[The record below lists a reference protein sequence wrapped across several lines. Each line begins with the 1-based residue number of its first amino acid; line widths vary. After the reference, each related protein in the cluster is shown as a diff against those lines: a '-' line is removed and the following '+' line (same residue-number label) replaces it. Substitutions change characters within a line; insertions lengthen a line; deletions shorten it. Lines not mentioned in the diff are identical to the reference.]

1 MNENMTGGFKIMYQ
15 RQPYDYMVK
24 YTQQKNWIDGRGNFI
39 AFAFFLGGISG
50 GLFMA
55 AAYFNSLLGM
65 FIAWLLALCMGIS
78 YMIHL
83 GQPSQFWRMFMK
95 PGTSWISRGF
105 IFIMLFIGLTF
116 ITLILGEWAPN
127 ATGAITTFK
136 VLAGIFAFAQSIY
149 TGFAVSYVSAI
160 KLWNSAILP
169 ILFVVCGFSG
179 GLAIMMAIAV
189 GGNSAQIAAIENMT
203 RITLI
208 GFAIILIVYLWNATY
223 SSSAAKSAV
232 ARVVGG
238 EIALFFWI
246 GVIFFGVIIPIGI
259 SVGTYFAGSTSDA
272 LLLTAVV
279 TEIIGGLSLRYVV
292 LKGGTYE
299 PLTSGE

>member
-1 MNENMTGGFKIMYQ
+1 MYQ
-15 RQPYDYMVK
+15 TRPYEYMVK

-55 AAYFNSLLGM
+55 AAYFDSLLGM
-65 FIAWLLALCMGIS
+65 FIAWILALLMGVS

-95 PGTSWISRGF
+95 PKTSWISRGF
-105 IFIMLFIGLTF
+105 IFIMLFIGLT
-116 ITLILGEWAPN
+116 TLVLILEQWAPD
-127 ATGAITTFK
+127 ATAAITTLK
-136 VLAGIFAFAQSIY
+136 ILAGIFAFAQSIY
-149 TGFAVSYVSAI
+149 TGFAVSYVNAI

-179 GLAIMMAIAV
+179 GLAIMMGISL
-189 GGNSAQIAAIENMT
+189 GGSEAQLAAIENMT

-208 GFAIILIVYLWNATY
+208 GFAVILIVYLWNTTYSNTAARDAVTRLLGGTIGAFFWVGVILFGIVIPLAVSIATY
-223 SSSAAKSAV
+223 FTGEASS
-232 ARVVGG
+232 
-238 EIALFFWI
+238 
-246 GVIFFGVIIPIGI
+246 
-259 SVGTYFAGSTSDA
+259 A

-279 TEIIGGLSLRYVV
+279 TEIIGGLSLRYVI
-292 LKGGTYE
+292 LKGGIYT

>member
-1 MNENMTGGFKIMYQ
+1 MYQ
-15 RQPYDYMVK
+15 RQPYEYMVK

-55 AAYFNSLLGM
+55 AAYFDSLLGM
-65 FIAWLLALCMGIS
+65 FISWLLAICMGIS

-83 GQPSQFWRMFMK
+83 GQPLQSWRMFMK
-95 PGTSWISRGF
+95 PRTSWISRGF
-105 IFIMLFIGLTF
+105 IVIMLFIGLTT
-116 ITLILGEWAPN
+116 ITLILRQWAPD
-127 ATGAITTFK
+127 AEGAITTFK

-179 GLAIMMAIAV
+179 GLAILV
-189 GGNSAQIAAIENMT
+189 GISLDSSQLHIMENIT

-208 GFAIILIVYLWNATY
+208 GFAVILIVYLWNTTY
-223 SSSAAKSAV
+223 SSTAAKEAV
-232 ARVVGG
+232 NRLLGG
-238 EIALFFWI
+238 GIGAIFWI
-246 GVIFFGVIIPIGI
+246 GVVILGVVIPIGV
-259 SVGTYFAGSTSDA
+259 SVGTYFADSSSSA
-272 LLLTAVV
+272 LLLTAVI
-279 TEIIGGLSLRYVV
+279 TEIIGGLSLRYVI
-292 LKGGTYE
+292 LKGGMYI

>member
-1 MNENMTGGFKIMYQ
+1 MYQ
-15 RQPYDYMVK
+15 TKPFEYMVK

-55 AAYFNSLLGM
+55 AAYFNSILGM
-65 FIAWLLALCMGIS
+65 FIAVCISVLMGIS

-83 GQPSQFWRMFMK
+83 GQPSQFWRMLMK
-95 PGTSWISRGF
+95 PKTSWISRGF
-105 IFIMLFIGLTF
+105 IFIFLYAGFAIIAIILAEWVPSATTAIAVF
-116 ITLILGEWAPN
+116 KILGG
-127 ATGAITTFK
+127 T
-136 VLAGIFAFAQSIY
+136 FAFAQSIY
-149 TGFAVSYVSAI
+149 TGFAVSYVNAI

-179 GLAIMMAIAV
+179 GLAILLGISL
-189 GGNSAQIAAIENMT
+189 GGSESQLVVMENIT

-208 GFAIILIVYLWNATY
+208 AFAVILIVYLWNATY
-223 SSSAAKSAV
+223 NNVAARDAV
-232 ARVVGG
+232 ARLLGGNIAIIFWTGVVV
-238 EIALFFWI
+238 L
-246 GVIFFGVIIPIGI
+246 GVVIPLGI
-259 SVGTYFAGSTSDA
+259 SIGTYFTESTSTA
-272 LLLTAVV
+272 LILTAVV

-292 LKGGTYE
+292 LKGGIYM

>member
-1 MNENMTGGFKIMYQ
+1 MIQ
-15 RQPYDYMVK
+15 RQPFEYMVK

-55 AAYFNSLLGM
+55 AAYFDSLPGM
-65 FIAWLLALCMGIS
+65 FISWLLALCMGIS

-83 GQPSQFWRMFMK
+83 GQPLQSWRMFMRPK
-95 PGTSWISRGF
+95 TSWISRGF
-105 IFIMLFIGLTF
+105 IFIMLFIGFTTV
-116 ITLILGEWAPN
+116 TLILRQWVPD

-136 VLAGIFAFAQSIY
+136 ILAGIFAFAQSIY

-179 GLAIMMAIAV
+179 GIAILMGISL
-189 GGNSAQIAAIENMT
+189 GGSESQLNTIENIT

-208 GFAIILIVYLWNATY
+208 SFAVILIVYLWNATY
-223 SSSAAKSAV
+223 SSNAAKDSV
-232 ARVVGG
+232 ARMLGG
-238 EIALFFWI
+238 NIAAVFWI
-246 GVIFFGVIIPIGI
+246 GVIILGVVIPITVSLI
-259 SVGTYFAGSTSDA
+259 TYWTGEASSA

-279 TEIIGGLSLRYVV
+279 SEILGGLSLRYVI
-292 LKGGTYE
+292 LKGGTYI

>member
-1 MNENMTGGFKIMYQ
+1 MQQTKPFE
-15 RQPYDYMVK
+15 YMVK
-24 YTQQKNWIDGRGNFI
+24 YTQQKSWIDGRGNFI

-55 AAYFNSLLGM
+55 AAYFDSILGM
-65 FIAWLLALCMGIS
+65 FIAWLLALAMGIS
-78 YMIHL
+78 YIIHL
-83 GQPSQFWRMFMK
+83 GQPLQSWRMFMR

-105 IFIMLFIGLTF
+105 IFIMLFIGLTL
-116 ITLILGEWAPN
+116 ITLILSQWVPS
-127 ATGAITTFK
+127 ATAAITTFK
-136 VLAGIFAFAQSIY
+136 ILAGIFAFAQSIY

-179 GLAIMMAIAV
+179 GMAIMMGISLNGSEALL
-189 GGNSAQIAAIENMT
+189 NDIENIT

-223 SSSAAKSAV
+223 SSAAAKASV
-232 ARVVGG
+232 ARLVSGD
-238 EIALFFWI
+238 IAAIFWI
-246 GVIFFGVIIPIGI
+246 GVIILGVIIPIGVSI
-259 SVGTYFAGSTSDA
+259 GTYYAGEASSG
-272 LLLTAVV
+272 LLITAVV
-279 TEIIGGLSLRYVV
+279 AEVIGGLSLRYVI
-292 LKGGTYE
+292 LKGGTYV

>member
-1 MNENMTGGFKIMYQ
+1 MYQ
-15 RQPYDYMVK
+15 TKPYDYMVK

-39 AFAFFLGGISG
+39 AFAFFLGGIGG

-55 AAYFNSLLGM
+55 AAYFDSILGM
-65 FIAWLLALCMGIS
+65 FIAVCISALMGIS

-83 GQPSQFWRMFMK
+83 GQPAQFWRMLMRPK
-95 PGTSWISRGF
+95 TSWISRGF
-105 IFIMLFIGLTF
+105 MFIFLYAGFAIIAIILDYWFPEYTTA
-116 ITLILGEWAPN
+116 ITVFKILG
-127 ATGAITTFK
+127 
-136 VLAGIFAFAQSIY
+136 GIFAFAQSIY
-149 TGFAVSYVSAI
+149 TGFAVSYVNAI

-179 GLAIMMAIAV
+179 GMAVLLGISLGGPASQLALM
-189 GGNSAQIAAIENMT
+189 ENIT

-208 GFAIILIVYLWNATY
+208 AFAVILIVYFWNATY
-223 SSSAAKSAV
+223 SDAAAKDAV
-232 ARVVGG
+232 ARLLGSN
-238 EIALFFWI
+238 IAIVFWT
-246 GVIFFGVIIPIGI
+246 GVIVLGVLIPLGI
-259 SVGTYFAGSTSDA
+259 SIATYFTGEASTA

-292 LKGGTYE
+292 LKGGIYT

>member
-1 MNENMTGGFKIMYQ
+1 M
-15 RQPYDYMVK
+15 RQTQPFDYMVK

-55 AAYFNSLLGM
+55 AAYFDSLLGM
-65 FIAWLLALCMGIS
+65 FIAWLLALCMGVS

-83 GQPSQFWRMFMK
+83 GQPLQSWRMFMK

-105 IFIMLFIGLTF
+105 IFIMLFIGLTS
-116 ITLILGEWAPN
+116 ITLILAQWAPD
-127 ATGAITTFK
+127 ATAAITTFK

-179 GLAIMMAIAV
+179 GLAIMMAIAI
-189 GGNSAQIAAIENMT
+189 GGNSADISSIENIT

-208 GFAIILIVYLWNATY
+208 GFAVILLVYLWNTTY
-223 SSSAAKSAV
+223 SSVAAKAAV

-238 EIALFFWI
+238 DIAVFFWI
-246 GVIFFGVIIPIGI
+246 GVVTLGVVIPVGVSIGTLFI
-259 SVGTYFAGSTSDA
+259 DEASSA

-279 TEIIGGLSLRYVV
+279 TEIIGGLSLRYVI
-292 LKGGTYE
+292 LKGGSYV
-299 PLTSGE
+299 PLTSTE

>member
-1 MNENMTGGFKIMYQ
+1 
-15 RQPYDYMVK
+15 MVK
-24 YTQQKNWIDGRGNFI
+24 YTQQKGWIDGRGNFI

-55 AAYFNSLLGM
+55 AAYFDSLLGM
-65 FIAWLLALCMGIS
+65 FIAWLLSLSMGIS

-83 GQPSQFWRMFMK
+83 GQPTQSWRMFMK

-105 IFIMLFIGLTF
+105 IFIMLFIGLTA
-116 ITLILGEWAPN
+116 ITLILEQWFPDA
-127 ATGAITTFK
+127 ATAITAFK

-169 ILFVVCGFSG
+169 ILFVICGFSG
-179 GLAIMMAIAV
+179 GLAIMVAISLS
-189 GGNSAQIAAIENMT
+189 GNGSQLVAIENIT

-208 GFAIILIVYLWNATY
+208 AFAVILIVYLWNATY
-223 SSSAAKSAV
+223 SSATAKAAV
-232 ARVVGG
+232 ARMMSGD
-238 EIALFFWI
+238 IAVFFWI
-246 GVIFFGVIIPIGI
+246 GVVVLGVVIPIGI
-259 SVGTYFAGSTSDA
+259 SVSTYYIENTSSA

-279 TEIIGGLSLRYVV
+279 TEIIGGLSLRYVI
-292 LKGGTYE
+292 LKGGTYL

>member
-1 MNENMTGGFKIMYQ
+1 MIQK
-15 RQPYDYMVK
+15 QPFEYMVK

-55 AAYFNSLLGM
+55 AAYFDSLLGM

-78 YMIHL
+78 YMVHL
-83 GQPSQFWRMFMK
+83 GQPVQSWRMFMK

-105 IFIMLFIGLTF
+105 IFIMLFIGLTT
-116 ITLILGEWAPN
+116 ITLILKQWVPDAS
-127 ATGAITTFK
+127 AAITAFK
-136 VLAGIFAFAQSIY
+136 WAAAIFAFAQSIY

-179 GLAIMMAIAV
+179 GLAIMVAISLN
-189 GGNSAQIAAIENMT
+189 GDAATLASIENIT

-208 GFAIILIVYLWNATY
+208 GFAIILGVYLWNATY
-223 SSSAAKSAV
+223 SSTVAKDAI

-238 EIALFFWI
+238 DIAVFFWI
-246 GVIFFGVIIPIGI
+246 GVVVLGVVIPVGI
-259 SVGTYFAGSTSDA
+259 SIGTYFMDSAPHA

-279 TEIIGGLSLRYVV
+279 TEIIGGLSLRYVI
-292 LKGGTYE
+292 LKGGTYL